1 MSDARPTHLPKPNPQ
16 VLFTEIDDGS
26 GVLLHLDTKF
36 YYTLN
41 PTAVV
46 VWKALAGPAGG
57 AGTADVA
64 GLADRLVAEFRVEPD
79 VARRDVAAILEDLVA
94 NGLAVTSP

>member
-1 MSDARPTHLPKPNPQ
+1 MSLPLPNPQ

-41 PTAVV
+41 RTGVV
-46 VWKALAGPAGG
+46 VWKALRDR
-57 AGTADVA
+57 TADSEIALGERVA
-64 GLADRLVAEFRVEPD
+64 AIFRVEPGE
-79 VARRDVAAILEDLVA
+79 AARDVAALVEELLADGLLVA
-94 NGLAVTSP
+94 SPA

>member
-1 MSDARPTHLPKPNPQ
+1 MSDLRPPATHPLPAPNPQ

-46 VWKALAGPAGG
+46 VWKALRDGADAGA
-57 AGTADVA
+57 
-64 GLADRLVAEFRVEPD
+64 LAARLVADFRVELD
-79 VARRDVAAILEDLVA
+79 VARRDVAAVLDDLLADGLLVA
-94 NGLAVTSP
+94 SP

>member
-1 MSDARPTHLPKPNPQ
+1 MKSALPIPHPQ

-41 PTAVV
+41 PTGAR
-46 VWKALAGPAGG
+46 VWRALVARSADSVAALG
-57 AGTADVA
+57 ALVA
-64 GLADRLVAEFRVEPD
+64 AEFRVD
-79 VARRDVAAILEDLVA
+79 AGDAARDAEALLAELAADGLVQPA
-94 NGLAVTSP
+94 PERR

>member
-1 MSDARPTHLPKPNPQ
+1 MSDARLPVPNPQ

-46 VWKALAGPAGG
+46 VWRALGD
-57 AGTADVA
+57 GTAALDA
-64 GLADRLVAEFRVEPD
+64 IAERLAAEFVVTPE
-79 VARRDVAAILEDLVA
+79 VARRDVATVLDNLLADGLVDA
-94 NGLAVTSP
+94 R

>member
-1 MSDARPTHLPKPNPQ
+1 MNDPRLLAPNPQ

-46 VWKALAGPAGG
+46 VWKALRDGKGVDVDAIASRIV
-57 AGTADVA
+57 AD
-64 GLADRLVAEFRVEPD
+64 FRVELD
-79 VARRDVAAILEDLVA
+79 VARRDVTVVLDDLLADGLLVA
-94 NGLAVTSP
+94 AR